1 MELHPTA
8 ATLIPVRHTAGR
20 RRITTACRSTSLRS
34 PLRNARA
41 SGGIRS
47 VRGSSAAPVTCDY
60 PSMWHSGAH
69 RPAVLMIAA
78 IGVLLSACGRFSAT
92 DLGSIRAEVSALPDP
107 ARWVRDGGLHYD
119 CESINLDCTN
129 TSSGLRF
136 RSSAST
142 ADACAGL
149 VAWVNSTS
157 AFVGPTAVIRLITS
171 KTPSVDD
178 CTSEMTTR
186 GRYLIKAAG
195 PTSVSTSAGLGWQ
208 VLMSRDS
215 KGPWLSVILGDPP
228 EPLPGM
234 GMTP

>member
-1 MELHPTA
+1 
-8 ATLIPVRHTAGR
+8 
-20 RRITTACRSTSLRS
+20 
-34 PLRNARA
+34 
-41 SGGIRS
+41 
-47 VRGSSAAPVTCDY
+47 
-60 PSMWHSGAH
+60 MWHSGAH
-69 RPAVLMIAA
+69 RRAVLMIAA

-107 ARWVRDGGLHYD
+107 AGWVRDGGLHYD

-136 RSSAST
+136 RSASGSASSAST

-149 VAWVNSTS
+149 VAWVNSTI
-157 AFVGPTAVIRLITS
+157 AFVGPTAVIRLTTS
-171 KTPSVDD
+171 KTPYVDD

-215 KGPWLSVILGDPP
+215 KGPWLSVILGGQP